1 MQLDDFFRCSK
12 SLEEAG
18 KQEILQQLFRKF

>member
-1 MQLDDFFRCSK
+1 MGKYTIFLDVK
-12 SLEEAG
+12 ILGEAG